1 MGKNTPL
8 LGNNSP
14 FGRLPNLQTERFWSV
29 LPDRPK
35 TEASNSKPS
44 TSGTVTQ
51 QGASSVHQLPKLLP
65 RLVTPC
71 AVRVSASLPKE
82 PSNPSTFGDSDTAG
96 EKF

>member
-65 RLVTPC
+65 RLVTP
-71 AVRVSASLPKE
+71 LPLGIRAILHKE